1 MIFNTSF
8 SFGSSTLNP
17 KREAGIIYL
26 SRTACSA
33 YGLEEWLMR
42 YKSEET
48 MDRIVKS
55 VERFFFAHH
64 RSPSITEIASDVGCS
79 RSTIHAYLREMNQL
93 GRLHYDGKTLETSVT
108 QKADAEFTLS
118 PVLGSIS
125 CGLPE
130 YAEENFE
137 EYVALPTALFGSG
150 EFFLLRANGNSM
162 IEAGI
167 EPGDLV
173 VVRKQTTAEEG
184 DIVVALVENETT
196 LKRYYKDHQRQ
207 CVRLHPE
214 NSRMKDIYVQECTIQ
229 GVAQHVIKAL

>member
-1 MIFNTSF
+1 
-8 SFGSSTLNP
+8 
-17 KREAGIIYL
+17 
-26 SRTACSA
+26 
-33 YGLEEWLMR
+33 MR

-55 VERFFFAHH
+55 IERFFFAHH

-79 RSTIHAYLREMNQL
+79 RSTIHSYLREMNQL
-93 GRLHYDGKTLETSVT
+93 GRLYYDGKTLETPVT
-108 QKADAEFTLS
+108 QKADAEFILS
-118 PVLGSIS
+118 PVLGSIA
-125 CGLPE
+125 CG
-130 YAEENFE
+130 
-137 EYVALPTALFGSG
+137 
-150 EFFLLRANGNSM
+150 LLRANGNSM

-173 VVRKQTTAEEG
+173 VVRKQATAEEG

-196 LKRYYKDHQRQ
+196 LKRYYKDHQRR

-214 NSRMKDIYVQECTIQ
+214 NSRMKDIYVQECSIQ

>member
-8 SFGSSTLNP
+8 SFGPSTLNP

-64 RSPSITEIASDVGCS
+64 RSPSITEIANDIGCS

-150 EFFLLRANGNSM
+150 RILPSPRKWKFHDRSGNRTRRS
-162 IEAGI
+162 GGC
-167 EPGDLV
+167 P
-173 VVRKQTTAEEG
+173 KT
-184 DIVVALVENETT
+184 
-196 LKRYYKDHQRQ
+196 
-207 CVRLHPE
+207 E
-214 NSRMKDIYVQECTIQ
+214 NSGRRRYRGGTGRE
-229 GVAQHVIKAL
+229 

>member
-8 SFGSSTLNP
+8 SFVPSTLNP
-17 KREAGIIYL
+17 KREAGILYL
-26 SRTACSA
+26 SRTDCSA

>member
-1 MIFNTSF
+1 
-8 SFGSSTLNP
+8 
-17 KREAGIIYL
+17 
-26 SRTACSA
+26 
-33 YGLEEWLMR
+33 MR

-229 GVAQHVIKAL
+229 GVAQHDIKAL

>member
-1 MIFNTSF
+1 M
-8 SFGSSTLNP
+8 
-17 KREAGIIYL
+17 A
-26 SRTACSA
+26 
-33 YGLEEWLMR
+33 
-42 YKSEET
+42 KSEERIQNIKEYILEFQFIYHRTPT
-48 MDRIVKS
+48 MEQIAKAVGTVKS
-55 VERFFFAHH
+55 NVYKYLDEMEERGILT
-64 RSPSITEIASDVGCS
+64 RSKREIVINDTIQASPELNRVP
-79 RSTIHAYLREMNQL
+79 IL
-93 GRLHYDGKTLETSVT
+93 GNV
-108 QKADAEFTLS
+108 
-118 PVLGSIS
+118 S

-229 GVAQHVIKAL
+229 GVAQHIIKAL

>member
-1 MIFNTSF
+1 
-8 SFGSSTLNP
+8 
-17 KREAGIIYL
+17 
-26 SRTACSA
+26 
-33 YGLEEWLMR
+33 
-42 YKSEET
+42 

-55 VERFFFAHH
+55 IERFFFAHH

-79 RSTIHAYLREMNQL
+79 RSTIHSYLREMNQL
-93 GRLHYDGKTLETSVT
+93 GRLYYDGKTLETPVT
-108 QKADAEFTLS
+108 QKADAEFILS
-118 PVLGSIS
+118 PVLGSIA

-173 VVRKQTTAEEG
+173 VVRKQKTAEEG

-196 LKRYYKDHQRQ
+196 LKRYYKDHQPQ

>member
-1 MIFNTSF
+1 MKCIE
-8 SFGSSTLNP
+8 L
-17 KREAGIIYL
+17 Y
-26 SRTACSA
+26 
-33 YGLEEWLMR
+33 
-42 YKSEET
+42 
-48 MDRIVKS
+48 
-55 VERFFFAHH
+55 FFAHH
-64 RSPSITEIASDVGCS
+64 RSPSITEIANDIGCS

-130 YAEENFE
+130 YAEDNFE

-173 VVRKQTTAEEG
+173 VVRKQATAEEG

>member
-1 MIFNTSF
+1 
-8 SFGSSTLNP
+8 
-17 KREAGIIYL
+17 
-26 SRTACSA
+26 
-33 YGLEEWLMR
+33 MR

-55 VERFFFAHH
+55 IERFFFAHH

-79 RSTIHAYLREMNQL
+79 RSTIHSYLREMNQL
-93 GRLHYDGKTLETSVT
+93 GRLYYDGKTLETPVT
-108 QKADAEFTLS
+108 QKADAEFILS
-118 PVLGSIS
+118 PVLGSIA

-173 VVRKQTTAEEG
+173 VVRKQATAEEG

-196 LKRYYKDHQRQ
+196 LKRYYKDHQCR

-214 NSRMKDIYVQECTIQ
+214 NSRMKDIYVQECSIQ